1 MKKFVLCAAAA
12 ALALVLAGCGQQ
24 ESEAPAADATQ
35 QEQQAPEAP
44 AAEATAP
51 GPVTFTDDMGNEV
64 TVDNPQRVVACMGS
78 FANAWELAGGTLVG
92 VSDDALTAAGWT
104 IQSPDVATVG
114 DFTAV
119 NLEAI
124 MALNPD
130 FVIMTSG
137 TGGRGGDSSQID
149 LRDALVG
156 AGIPVA
162 YFEVTTFDDYE
173 RLMRTFTDITGRADL
188 YDQNVAKVAAAID
201 AVVGAVPA
209 ENPPTALLLTTF
221 SGGTRVQSSGTQT
234 GAMLA
239 DLGVNNLAD
248 ENKSLLKDFSLEAV
262 IEMDPDFIFVIPM
275 GNDTEAAMRNLEE
288 ATAANPA
295 WGSLSAVQNGRYIT
309 HLILYLSKPNAQ
321 WDAAYQGLFDNL
333 YGQKRRGM
341 SRAMGSVLRNIVVV
355 YATAVFLAAVTAAA
369 LMLGASSVSL
379 PELATWLFGGDV
391 SATARNILE
400 NVRVPRV
407 LAALLAG
414 AALATSGAYPGL
426 PGQSAGESQRHR
438 RELRC
443 GACRAAGCL
452 ARSRGAVA
460 HAAGG
465 LRRGARDGA
474 HHLRAVA
481 GHGTQPPY
489 RGARRHRHHHRVR
502 RRHEHHL
509 IVDPDAPTSARPP
522 SSWAACPGSLCAI
535 WRGRPP
541 TSPWA
546 WRRR

>member
-12 ALALVLAGCGQQ
+12 ALALALVGCGQQ
-24 ESEAPAADATQ
+24 EGEASAADAPQ

-137 TGGRGGDSSQID
+137 TGGRGGDSSQVD

-188 YDQNVAKVAAAID
+188 YDQDVAKVAAAID

-234 GAMLA
+234 GAMLT
-239 DLGVNNLAD
+239 DLGVSNLAD

-275 GNDTEAAMRNLEE
+275 GNDIEAAMRNLEE

-309 HLILYLSKPNAQ
+309 LDPTLYLAKPNAQ

-333 YGQKRRGM
+333 YGQ
-341 SRAMGSVLRNIVVV
+341 N
-355 YATAVFLAAVTAAA
+355 
-369 LMLGASSVSL
+369 
-379 PELATWLFGGDV
+379 
-391 SATARNILE
+391 
-400 NVRVPRV
+400 
-407 LAALLAG
+407 
-414 AALATSGAYPGL
+414 
-426 PGQSAGESQRHR
+426 
-438 RELRC
+438 
-443 GACRAAGCL
+443 
-452 ARSRGAVA
+452 
-460 HAAGG
+460 
-465 LRRGARDGA
+465 
-474 HHLRAVA
+474 
-481 GHGTQPPY
+481 
-489 RGARRHRHHHRVR
+489 
-502 RRHEHHL
+502 
-509 IVDPDAPTSARPP
+509 
-522 SSWAACPGSLCAI
+522 
-535 WRGRPP
+535 
-541 TSPWA
+541 
-546 WRRR
+546 

>member
-1 MKKFVLCAAAA
+1 MKKIVLCAAAA
-12 ALALVLAGCGQQ
+12 VLALALAGCGQQ
-24 ESEAPAADATQ
+24 EGEASAADAPQ

-262 IEMDPDFIFVIPM
+262 IEMDPAFIFVIPM

-309 HLILYLSKPNAQ
+309 LDPILYLSKPNAQ

-333 YGQKRRGM
+333 YGQ
-341 SRAMGSVLRNIVVV
+341 N
-355 YATAVFLAAVTAAA
+355 
-369 LMLGASSVSL
+369 
-379 PELATWLFGGDV
+379 
-391 SATARNILE
+391 
-400 NVRVPRV
+400 
-407 LAALLAG
+407 
-414 AALATSGAYPGL
+414 
-426 PGQSAGESQRHR
+426 
-438 RELRC
+438 
-443 GACRAAGCL
+443 
-452 ARSRGAVA
+452 
-460 HAAGG
+460 
-465 LRRGARDGA
+465 
-474 HHLRAVA
+474 
-481 GHGTQPPY
+481 
-489 RGARRHRHHHRVR
+489 
-502 RRHEHHL
+502 
-509 IVDPDAPTSARPP
+509 
-522 SSWAACPGSLCAI
+522 
-535 WRGRPP
+535 
-541 TSPWA
+541 
-546 WRRR
+546 

>member
-1 MKKFVLCAAAA
+1 MKKIVLCAVTA

-24 ESEAPAADATQ
+24 EGETSAADAPQ

-234 GAMLA
+234 GAMLT
-239 DLGVNNLAD
+239 DLGVSNLAD

-275 GNDTEAAMRNLEE
+275 GNDIEAAMRNLEE

-309 HLILYLSKPNAQ
+309 LDPTLYLAKPNAQ

-333 YGQKRRGM
+333 YGQ
-341 SRAMGSVLRNIVVV
+341 N
-355 YATAVFLAAVTAAA
+355 
-369 LMLGASSVSL
+369 
-379 PELATWLFGGDV
+379 
-391 SATARNILE
+391 
-400 NVRVPRV
+400 
-407 LAALLAG
+407 
-414 AALATSGAYPGL
+414 
-426 PGQSAGESQRHR
+426 
-438 RELRC
+438 
-443 GACRAAGCL
+443 
-452 ARSRGAVA
+452 
-460 HAAGG
+460 
-465 LRRGARDGA
+465 
-474 HHLRAVA
+474 
-481 GHGTQPPY
+481 
-489 RGARRHRHHHRVR
+489 
-502 RRHEHHL
+502 
-509 IVDPDAPTSARPP
+509 
-522 SSWAACPGSLCAI
+522 
-535 WRGRPP
+535 
-541 TSPWA
+541 
-546 WRRR
+546 

>member
-275 GNDTEAAMRNLEE
+275 RNLEE

-309 HLILYLSKPNAQ
+309 LDPILYLSKPNAQ

-333 YGQKRRGM
+333 YGQ
-341 SRAMGSVLRNIVVV
+341 N
-355 YATAVFLAAVTAAA
+355 
-369 LMLGASSVSL
+369 
-379 PELATWLFGGDV
+379 
-391 SATARNILE
+391 
-400 NVRVPRV
+400 
-407 LAALLAG
+407 
-414 AALATSGAYPGL
+414 
-426 PGQSAGESQRHR
+426 
-438 RELRC
+438 
-443 GACRAAGCL
+443 
-452 ARSRGAVA
+452 
-460 HAAGG
+460 
-465 LRRGARDGA
+465 
-474 HHLRAVA
+474 
-481 GHGTQPPY
+481 
-489 RGARRHRHHHRVR
+489 
-502 RRHEHHL
+502 
-509 IVDPDAPTSARPP
+509 
-522 SSWAACPGSLCAI
+522 
-535 WRGRPP
+535 
-541 TSPWA
+541 
-546 WRRR
+546 